1 MNRNINLRRSRG
13 VAILELA
20 IIMPVLLLLAFGA
33 LEFSI
38 AIAQYKA
45 LTLQTRIAARY
56 LSSRAPG
63 DAASR
68 AEAICLVKYGVASAT
83 ACTGS
88 LIAPGL
94 AAAVVT
100 VEDSANS
107 VTHNA
112 QASGTTGYQVR
123 VNLVTVKIT
132 GYQYQPTVG
141 SFLSGLSGKGTITFN
156 PISTTM
162 RQVL

>member
-1 MNRNINLRRSRG
+1 MNRHRNPLRSRG

-20 IIMPVLLLLAFGA
+20 ILLPVLLLLAFGA
-33 LEFSI
+33 LEFSL
-38 AIAQYKA
+38 AIAEYKT

-63 DAASR
+63 DEASR
-68 AEAICLVKYGVASAT
+68 REAICLVKYGVAAT
-83 ACTGS
+83 DCTGS

-94 AAAVVT
+94 ANAVVT
-100 VEDSANS
+100 VEDAVNSA
-107 VTHNA
+107 THQA
-112 QASGTTGYQVR
+112 QASGTGDSQTR
-123 VNLVTVKIT
+123 VNLVTVNIT
-132 GYQYQPTVG
+132 GYQYQPSVG
-141 SFLSGLSGKGTITFN
+141 GFLSGLSGITTITFN